1 MAHPDQLLIGTYVG
15 LVLETQ
21 DPEGLGRV
29 KLIVPG
35 RTGPLF
41 KGWNDQTDDISFTSV
56 QSNPFS
62 PEVLERL
69 LGVIPW
75 ARPSTPIVG
84 GGTGSP
90 VNTDTS
96 TPTTIPTDQ
105 TITSETGTPTKSTD
119 NRIVADHGINN
130 TQGTFGNAKPA
141 GGNDCAGTGGKPLS
155 LAQCKQLSVAANQR
169 MDASQQKIAFNNGVM
184 NEASFKSYAVQ
195 RLQCSPLL
203 SANID
208 PAEAKIY
215 GVNDTHSVDQWADF
229 AWRTALAER
238 SGKISSVGDRDKW
251 RDKGGSHGAWST
263 SVADMTVYA
272 GYPEG
277 KYNFTDLDSNP
288 MLAANTAI
296 SQIESE
302 VCRNNTIVG
311 LDNRVTEQGSYNHNT
326 LEALAGKNGPLVA
339 AKSGALV
346 QRTTSMGQDAMG
358 SVNMSRYG
366 SPIGNFSI
374 PAAGSKVWVVFEAG
388 NPNRPVYFGQVYEP
402 SNIRSHA

>member
-1 MAHPDQLLIGTYVG
+1 MAHQDQLLIGTYVG

-35 RTGPLF
+35 KTGPLF

-69 LGVIPW
+69 LGVLPW

-90 VNTDTS
+90 VNTSTGSPTS
-96 TPTTIPTDQ
+96 IPTDQ
-105 TITSETGTPTKSTD
+105 TIAPDTGTPDKSTD

-141 GGNDCAGTGGKPLS
+141 GGNDCAGTGGQPLN

-169 MDASQQKIAFNNGVM
+169 MDASQQTIAVNNGVM

-215 GVNDTHSVDQWADF
+215 GVNDTHSADQWADF
-229 AWRTALAER
+229 AWRTALAEQGGR
-238 SGKISSVGDRDKW
+238 VAASGPDTTHDA
-251 RDKGGSHGAWST
+251 GGSWGAWST
-263 SVADMTVYA
+263 SVRDTSVYA
-272 GYPEG
+272 GYSG
-277 KYNFTDLDSNP
+277 KTVNDLQTNP
-288 MLAANTAI
+288 QLAANTAI

-302 VCRNNTIVG
+302 VCRNNTISG
-311 LDNRVTEQGSYNHNT
+311 MNYSVTTQGSYNHHT

-374 PAAGSKVWVVFEAG
+374 PAAGSKVWVVFEGG
-388 NPNRPVYFGQVYEP
+388 NPSRPVYIGQVYEP
-402 SNIRSHA
+402 SNIRSLA